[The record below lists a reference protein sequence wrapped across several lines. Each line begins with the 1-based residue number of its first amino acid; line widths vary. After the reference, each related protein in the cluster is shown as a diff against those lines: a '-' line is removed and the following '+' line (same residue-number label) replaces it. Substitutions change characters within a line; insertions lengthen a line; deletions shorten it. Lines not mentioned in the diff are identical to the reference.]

1 MYNIALL
8 LHSYTR
14 WLVLVALL
22 FALYRSWSG
31 WLRKREWTIWDS
43 RAGLFFAILI
53 TVQFGFGV
61 LLYFQPTGLAQ
72 AAARDFS
79 AAMGVREL
87 RFFGLEHPL
96 QMTIALGLAH
106 LGWARARKSVE
117 TRKKFRWAV
126 ICYTLAALAILIAIP
141 WWRPLLRLG

>member
-22 FALYRSWSG
+22 FALYRAWSG
-31 WLRKREWTIWDS
+31 WLRQREWTIWDR
-43 RAGLFFAILI
+43 RAGLFFAVLI
-53 TVQFGFGV
+53 TVQFFFGV
-61 LLYFQPTGLAQ
+61 LLYFQPAGLAQ
-72 AAARDFS
+72 AAVRDFG
-79 AAMGVREL
+79 AAMQVREL

-106 LGWARARKSVE
+106 MRWARSRKSPE